1 MRSVGR
7 THVGLHRAANE
18 DSILLMP
25 GVGLFA
31 VADGMGGHRG
41 GRVAS
46 HMVTGELIRIA
57 TELGRPLDGEELTE
71 ALADINRKVHQT
83 GQESAELFNM
93 GSTCV
98 AISVMGGRVHLAYLG
113 DSRAYLIRT
122 GEIQQLTSDHRV
134 IQPML
139 DRGEISEDEARTH
152 PMRNVLTRSVGVEAD
167 VEVSTAEIPIENGDR
182 ILLCSDGLSDLV
194 PPDALLEKVLDHVNL
209 EDLATELVDS
219 ANAAG
224 GHDNI
229 SVVVV
234 QIGPESVED

>member
-167 VEVSTAEIPIENGDR
+167 VEVSTADIPIENGDR

>member
-1 MRSVGR
+1 MQSVGR

-57 TELGRPLDGEELTE
+57 TELGRALDGEELAE
-71 ALADINRKVHQT
+71 ALEEINRKVHQT

-113 DSRAYLIRT
+113 DSRAYLIRA

-139 DRGEISEDEARTH
+139 DRGEITEDEARTH

-167 VEVSTAEIPIENGDR
+167 VEVSRVEVPIDHGDR

-194 PPDALLEKVLDHVNL
+194 PPELLLEKVLGHAHL
-209 EDLATELVDS
+209 EDLASALVDS

-234 QIGPESVED
+234 QIGTETDGA

>member
-1 MRSVGR
+1 MRAVGR

-57 TELGRPLDGEELTE
+57 TELGRPLDGEELAG
-71 ALADINRKVHQT
+71 ALVEINRKVHQT

-98 AISVMGGRVHLAYLG
+98 AISIMGGRVHLAYLG
-113 DSRAYLIRT
+113 DSRAYLVRA
-122 GEIQQLTSDHRV
+122 GEIRQLTSDHRV

-139 DRGEISEDEARTH
+139 DRGEITEDEARTH

-167 VEVSTAEIPIENGDR
+167 VEVSTEEIPIENGDR

-194 PPDALLEKVLDHVNL
+194 TPQALLEKVLDQR
-209 EDLATELVDS
+209 DLDELASELVDS

-234 QIGPESVED
+234 QVGSDAVGD

>member
-1 MRSVGR
+1 MQSVGR

-57 TELGRPLDGEELTE
+57 TETGRPLDGEELAE
-71 ALADINRKVHQT
+71 ALAEINRKVHVT

-113 DSRAYLIRT
+113 DSRAYLIRA

-167 VEVSTAEIPIENGDR
+167 VEVSRAEIPIENGDR

-194 PPDALLEKVLDHVNL
+194 PPDALLEKVLDHVHL
-209 EDLATELVDS
+209 EDLATALVDS

-234 QIGPESVED
+234 QIGTDTDAD

>member
-1 MRSVGR
+1 MRSAGR

-25 GVGLFA
+25 GIGLFA

-46 HMVTGELIRIA
+46 QMVTGELTRIA
-57 TELGRPLDGEELTE
+57 TELGRSLDGEELST
-71 ALADINRKVHQT
+71 ALADINRKVHET

-98 AISVMGGRVHLAYLG
+98 AISVMGGRVYLAHLG
-113 DSRAYLIRT
+113 DSRAYLIR
-122 GEIQQLTSDHRV
+122 GGAIDQLTSDHRV

-139 DRGEISEDEARTH
+139 DRGEISEEEARTH

-167 VEVSTAEIPIENGDR
+167 VAVTRAEVPIENGDR
-182 ILLCSDGLSDLV
+182 ILLCSDGLSDLLT
-194 PPDALLEKVLDHVNL
+194 PAQLLAEVEKHADLDGL
-209 EDLATELVDS
+209 TSALVDA

-234 QIGPESVED
+234 EIGSEPAGS

>member
-1 MRSVGR
+1 MQSVGR

-57 TELGRPLDGEELTE
+57 TELAHSLDGEELAA
-71 ALADINRKVHQT
+71 ALAEINRKVHQT

-139 DRGEISEDEARTH
+139 DRGEITEDEARTH

-167 VEVSTAEIPIENGDR
+167 VEVSRAEVPIENGDR
-182 ILLCSDGLSDLV
+182 IVLCSDGLSDLV
-194 PPDALLEKVLDHVNL
+194 PPKTLLEKVLGHADL
-209 EDLATELVDS
+209 EELATELVDS

-234 QIGPESVED
+234 QIGDEQAGD